1 MKRAG
6 ARPRRSRRAGPLL
19 GVAALA
25 AVFAFTAASALDVR
39 TARAETRSLTLAE
52 AVALA
57 RSQAPAMKI
66 ARARALEAKRKS
78 QGAFTDWLPKLATEA
93 TYSISDEPQNLRIPA
108 GTLGSFPATGP
119 IPAEDVALQ
128 QGGDDLFF
136 ITTTLSQPLTQL
148 LKVGG
153 AHSIARAG
161 SRAAQADLRAAE
173 NSMLVSLQGAY
184 GALLVATRRSEAAA
198 LNARATSD
206 LLTDAERGV
215 AAGTSH
221 PVQAAEARV
230 RALDARR
237 REIEAANEI
246 EDRAA
251 DLCLILGLPV
261 GTTFDLAPLDPAP
274 TDSLPLAETTARA
287 LAANPEIHA
296 ARETLNQARRAVGI
310 ARSDFVP
317 QLGLY
322 AQHTYQ
328 DAVPFLPEESVSYGF
343 KVEWTVWDFWKRGFE
358 VGARQAARLQ
368 AEENLAVVT
377 RRVAADVEKAH
388 RRLRRAA
395 LLVEAARAARDA
407 RAEAARLRADQT
419 GAGLVLGSSGLQAE
433 AERVSA
439 EADLLAAELEQRIAR
454 AELQRATGS
463 VTP

>member
-1 MKRAG
+1 
-6 ARPRRSRRAGPLL
+6 
-19 GVAALA
+19 
-25 AVFAFTAASALDVR
+25 
-39 TARAETRSLTLAE
+39 
-52 AVALA
+52 
-57 RSQAPAMKI
+57 MKI
-66 ARARALEAKRKS
+66 ARARVLEAKRKS

-93 TYSISDEPQNLRIPA
+93 TYSVSDEPQNLRIPA

-136 ITTTLSQPLTQL
+136 VSTTLSQPVTQL
-148 LKVGG
+148 LKVSG

-184 GALLVATRRSEAAA
+184 GTLLVAKRRSEAAA
-198 LNARATSD
+198 LNARATND

-237 REIEAANEI
+237 QEIEAANEI

-251 DLCLILGLPV
+251 DLCMILGIPV
-261 GTTFDLAPLDPAP
+261 GTTFDLAPLEPAP
-274 TDSLPLAETTARA
+274 ADSLPLTEATARA
-287 LAANPEIHA
+287 LAQNPEIDA
-296 ARETLNQARRAVGI
+296 ARESANQARRAVGI

-328 DAVPFLPEESVSYGF
+328 DALPFLPEESLSYGF
-343 KVEWTVWDFWKRGFE
+343 KVEWTVWDFWKRGFQ
-358 VGARQAARLQ
+358 VGERQAARLQ
-368 AEENLAVVT
+368 AEENLAMVT
-377 RRVAADVEKAH
+377 RRVTADVEKAH

-407 RAEAARLRADQT
+407 RTEAARLRADQT
-419 GAGLVLGSSGLQAE
+419 VAGLALGSSGLQAE
-433 AERVSA
+433 AERISS

-463 VTP
+463 VIP